1 MPSTN
6 TDYLSKRRFKA
17 MKNLQVTWKGISPLI
32 MHNCQCVNPLHP
44 ITKEMKKYTS
54 KRKKTD
60 EEYNILSNLEWEAGA
75 YWQDGLGLY
84 IPAENVEATIRNGA
98 KVNKKGTD
106 VEKYVNV
113 TDLYIPF
120 NYGENL
126 SKEEL
131 IQDLRYRDCRIMVV
145 NRQRI
150 PRTRPRFDQWN
161 ITFNLMYNEE
171 KIDIDTIVNAMEYAG
186 SYVGLCDSRP
196 KYGKFV
202 TTIEELD

>member
-1 MPSTN
+1 
-6 TDYLSKRRFKA
+6 
-17 MKNLQVTWKGISPLI
+17 MKNLKVTWKGISPLI

-44 ITKEMKKYTS
+44 LTKEMKKYTS

-75 YWQDGLGLY
+75 YWKDGLGLY

-126 SKEEL
+126 SKKEL
-131 IQDLRYRDCRIMVV
+131 IKRLEYRDTRPMVV
-145 NRQRI
+145 SRSRI
-150 PRTRPRFDQWN
+150 LRTRPRFDQWN
-161 ITFNLMYNEE
+161 ITFNLIYDES
-171 KIDIDTIVNAMEYAG
+171 KIDLDTIVNAMTYAG

-196 KYGKFV
+196 KYGKFCAI
-202 TTIEELD
+202 IEEID